1 MEHTK
6 ISCQVKSSSIFFSC
20 PLDAAMFLKQLN
32 DGDNSFK
39 LMKINI
45 SSIRLAVLF
54 CSFCVEQL

>member
-6 ISCQVKSSSIFFSC
+6 ISCQVNSSGIFLNVLSMQQ
-20 PLDAAMFLKQLN
+20 LMFLKQLN
-32 DGDNSFK
+32 DGNQSFK

-45 SSIRLAVLF
+45 SSTTCRSV